1 MIQYIADT
9 FTDRLFAGNPAA
21 VLPCRQMPAPALMQA
36 IAIENNYSET
46 AFVVRKGAGQYDL
59 KPTATRWTSR
69 WDRTGPFL

>member
-36 IAIENNYSET
+36 IAIEINLFRDSFRGTE
-46 AFVVRKGAGQYDL
+46 GC
-59 KPTATRWTSR
+59 
-69 WDRTGPFL
+69 RTV